1 VHFRKNVQGITREAE
16 KLLVKYDWP
25 GNVRELRNVIERAII
40 LETSETIQVE
50 SLPGEIRGKTASFE
64 IVGIFPYDFE
74 IPESGISLLDLEKS
88 LIKQALQKTNYNQ
101 TRAAQLLGV
110 SRDSLRY
117 KKKKYH
123 L

>member
-1 VHFRKNVQGITREAE
+1 
-16 KLLVKYDWP
+16 L
-25 GNVRELRNVIERAII
+25 
-40 LETSETIQVE
+40 
-50 SLPGEIRGKTASFE
+50 
-64 IVGIFPYDFE
+64 PYDFE

-88 LIKQALQKTNYNQ
+88 LIKQALQKANYNQ

-117 KKKKYH
+117 KKKKYQ